1 MAVRGKKSAKLFLNV
16 ITHPKKVVAL
26 ILRAYKNES
35 ETQQNILYVDLVKL
49 TSTITLLLSYYLY
62 YSYV

>member
-16 ITHPKKVVAL
+16 ITHPKKVVVL
-26 ILRAYKNES
+26 ILRAYKNEQ
-35 ETQQNILYVDLVKL
+35 EYILCVDLVKL
-49 TSTITLLLSYYLY
+49 TFAMALVLFYYLY